1 MSQLVCNNISIAY
14 EKENVVDSLSIKVEK
29 GDYVSIIGENGTGKS
44 SLLKG
49 ILGLVPIKVGQV
61 IFDEGCSRKNI
72 GYLSQQN
79 PMQKDFP
86 ASVYEVVLSGC
97 LKNKGFNPFFSKKEK
112 ELAISNLKKMGIYN
126 LKKSSYADLSG
137 GQKQRVLLARALCAT
152 DSMIILDEPITG
164 LDPVA
169 TADMYRLVDKL
180 NKELGI
186 TIIMVTHDIDNALK
200 YSNKILHL
208 HKKNKYYFGPKEDYL
223 MHGGCTKEC
232 CVVDAEELPKT
243 AFDKDGMQPDEL
255 KYGPADSECNDPSCR
270 CHINISSKDIASY
283 TRNALKDV
291 NGGAK

>member
-1 MSQLVCNNISIAY
+1 MSQLICKNISIAY
-14 EKENVVDSLSIKVEK
+14 EKENVVDNLSVTIEK

-49 ILGLVPIKVGQV
+49 ILGLVGLKNGQV

-79 PMQKDFP
+79 SMQKDFP

-97 LKNKGFNPFFSKKEK
+97 LKNKGFKPFFTKKEK
-112 ELAISNLKKMGIYN
+112 ELAVNNIRRMGIEN
-126 LKKSSYADLSG
+126 LKKSCYADLSG

-152 DSMIILDEPITG
+152 DRMIILDEPIPG

-169 TADMYRLVDKL
+169 AADMYHLVNKL
-180 NKELGI
+180 NKDMGI

-208 HKKNKYYFGPKEDYL
+208 HKNNKYYYGPKEDYL
-223 MHGGCTKEC
+223 VHGGCTDEC
-232 CVVDAEELPKT
+232 CMTDAEELPET
-243 AFDKDGMQPDEL
+243 QLGEEEILPEEI
-255 KYGPADSECNDPSCR
+255 KYGPAENECSNPTCK
-270 CHINISSKDIASY
+270 CHHHLN
-283 TRNALKDV
+283 T
-291 NGGAK
+291 AKKTKEGDKS

>member
-1 MSQLVCNNISIAY
+1 MSQLTCKNISIAY
-14 EKENVVDSLSIKVEK
+14 EKENVVDNLSITVEK

-49 ILGLVPIKVGQV
+49 ILGLVSVKNGQV
-61 IFDEGCSRKNI
+61 LFDEGCSRKNI

-97 LKNKGFNPFFSKKEK
+97 LKSKGFRPFYSKKEK
-112 ELAISNLKKMGIYN
+112 NLAMDNLKKLGMDG
-126 LKKSSYADLSG
+126 LKKSCYADLSG

-152 DSMIILDEPITG
+152 DRMIILDEPVTG

-169 TADMYRLVDKL
+169 TADMYHLVNKL
-180 NKELGI
+180 NKDLGI
-186 TIIMVTHDIDNALK
+186 TIIMVTHDIENALK

-223 MHGGCTKEC
+223 IHGGCTEDC
-232 CVVDAEELPKT
+232 CVPDISELPQT
-243 AFDKDGMQPDEL
+243 ALDEEKITPEEL
-255 KYGPADSECNDPSCR
+255 KYGPADSECKNPTCQ
-270 CHINISSKDIASY
+270 CHHHKSNNS
-283 TRNALKDV
+283 
-291 NGGAK
+291 GGGK

>member
-1 MSQLVCNNISIAY
+1 MSQLICKNISIAY
-14 EKENVVDSLSIKVEK
+14 EKENVVDNLSITVEK

-49 ILGLVPIKVGQV
+49 ILGLVTLKNGQV
-61 IFDEGCSRKNI
+61 MFDEGCSRKNI

-97 LKNKGFNPFFSKKEK
+97 LKSKGYRPFYSKQEK
-112 ELAISNLKKMGIYN
+112 QLAMDNLKKLGMDS
-126 LKKSSYADLSG
+126 LKKSCYADLSG

-152 DSMIILDEPITG
+152 DRMIVLDEPVTG

-169 TADMYRLVDKL
+169 TADMYHLVNKL
-180 NKELGI
+180 NKDLGI

-208 HKKNKYYFGPKEDYL
+208 HKNNKYYFGPKEDYL
-223 MHGGCTKEC
+223 IHGGCTEEC
-232 CVVDAEELPKT
+232 CATDVSELPKT
-243 AFDKDGMQPDEL
+243 PLLEEKITPEEL
-255 KYGPADSECNDPSCR
+255 KYGPADSECKNPTCQ
-270 CHINISSKDIASY
+270 CHHHTANKS
-283 TRNALKDV
+283 
-291 NGGAK
+291 GGAK